1 MSDRR
6 AQRIPEEI
14 ERGLALYERGEYFEA
29 HEVMEEAWK
38 REQSGVRELYQG
50 LIQASV
56 ACYHVRVGNGAGALK
71 MIAAACPKLAA
82 HRHEPCGVDLDAL
95 IAGLERLGNEIRSGA
110 PLPTIDLPRPERD
123 EPQAD

>member
-1 MSDRR
+1 MRDRGVR
-6 AQRIPEEI
+6 GVPEEI

-38 REQSGVRELYQG
+38 RERKGVRRLYQG
-50 LIQASV
+50 LIQACV
-56 ACYHVRVGNGAGALK
+56 ACYHVRCGNGAGALK

-82 HRHEPCGVDLDAL
+82 HRHEPCGADLDVL
-95 IAGLERLGNEIRSGA
+95 LAGLERLGNQIRSGA
-110 PLPTIDLPRPERD
+110 PLSSIELPRLRRD